1 MAYDK
6 KQETEHAFVRLEKDM
21 KKDNLP
27 GLVLLCGS
35 EAYLTGFYRGALVD
49 RYVEEAARAMD
60 LTEITRNELTNQALE
75 EAMETISL
83 LSRRKVV
90 LLPDIIDGRGKLP
103 KNYEEDDKARDE
115 LFDILGR
122 IPEGTLVI
130 LTAERPITTGD
141 YKKKSDGS
149 RLKKLRTVVKKA
161 GGEVYSFDA
170 LNPGQLKAFVVKRF
184 QRAGKDCSREALRR
198 ILYDTGYSNDK
209 VEYDLFAL
217 ENDLK
222 KIIAHSGSGPVVT
235 EEDLEGIL
243 TISPEDNVFRM
254 IDGITRGRKD
264 QALIYLNGLLEMG
277 ESEFAIL
284 AITVK
289 QLEYML
295 ICRELQD
302 EGRPG
307 PQIISF
313 LRKEEKIT
321 EGRAK
326 AVSGAAARIPTARV
340 RQMLLSAYAV
350 EERVKSGLM
359 GSRMAMEYMISEA

>member
-1 MAYDK
+1 
-6 KQETEHAFVRLEKDM
+6 
-21 KKDNLP
+21 
-27 GLVLLCGS
+27 
-35 EAYLTGFYRGALVD
+35 
-49 RYVEEAARAMD
+49 
-60 LTEITRNELTNQALE
+60 
-75 EAMETISL
+75 
-83 LSRRKVV
+83 
-90 LLPDIIDGRGKLP
+90 
-103 KNYEEDDKARDE
+103 
-115 LFDILGR
+115 
-122 IPEGTLVI
+122 
-130 LTAERPITTGD
+130 
-141 YKKKSDGS
+141 
-149 RLKKLRTVVKKA
+149 
-161 GGEVYSFDA
+161 
-170 LNPGQLKAFVVKRF
+170 
-184 QRAGKDCSREALRR
+184 
-198 ILYDTGYSNDK
+198 
-209 VEYDLFAL
+209 
-217 ENDLK
+217 
-222 KIIAHSGSGPVVT
+222 
-235 EEDLEGIL
+235 
-243 TISPEDNVFRM
+243 
-254 IDGITRGRKD
+254 
-264 QALIYLNGLLEMG
+264 MG